1 MSRKKEQ
8 LKNVFRGH
16 SKILLWDL
24 INKES
29 LTLEEAIVALKY
41 LLYDDKDLKSTK
53 WKAKRVDEAVSELA
67 AIGLLRQIKDLQKK
81 WTNEDGTPVTSAQ
94 YRKWP
99 TIENHADYPLDPE
112 YVKEV
117 EELDYINGSILP
129 SKHFK

>member
-1 MSRKKEQ
+1 MGRKKEQ

-29 LTLEEAIVALKY
+29 LTLEEAIVSLKH
-41 LLYDDKDLKSTK
+41 LLYDDEDLKSTK

-67 AIGLLRQIKDLQKK
+67 AIGLLYTIKDLKKK
-81 WTNEDGTPVTSAQ
+81 WTNDDGSVVTLED

-99 TIENHADYPLDPE
+99 TIENHADTDPDPE
-112 YVKEV
+112 SAKTPRPC
-117 EELDYINGSILP
+117 YINGSILP
-129 SKHFK
+129 SQHFE

>member
-53 WKAKRVDEAVSELA
+53 WKAKRVDEAVTELA
-67 AIGLLRQIKDLQKK
+67 VIGLLHGIKDLKKK
-81 WTNEDGTPVTSAQ
+81 WTNEDGTPVTLED
-94 YRKWP
+94 YRGWP
-99 TIENHADYPLDPE
+99 TIENHSDYPRNPE

>member
-67 AIGLLRQIKDLQKK
+67 AIGLLNQIKDLKKK
-81 WTNEDGTPVTSAQ
+81 WTNEDGTPVTLDQ
-94 YRKWP
+94 YREWP
-99 TIENHADYPLDPE
+99 TIENHADADLDPE